1 MCPGGE
7 RSPRGRCVCA
17 AVYYMN
23 PVPPEAESVRA
34 PVLSVR
40 DGGGGRE

>member
-7 RSPRGRCVCA
+7 WSPRGRCACA
-17 AVYYMN
+17 AVHVN
-23 PVPPEAESVRA
+23 PVLPEAESVRA

-40 DGGGGRE
+40 GGGGVGRE

>member
-1 MCPGGE
+1 MCPVGE
-7 RSPRGRCVCA
+7 RSPRYRCACA
-17 AVYYMN
+17 VN

-40 DGGGGRE
+40 GGVGGGRE